1 MLHKMLDKNVLEV
14 HTPEADDA
22 EREPYYIVRRL
33 TPLECCRLQGF
44 PDGWADIPH
53 KTEMTQAELA
63 FWRKVYKTHRD
74 INGKSAA
81 AAMFKS
87 DDSVIKWYNSLHTDA
102 SEYKMWGNGMAAPN
116 AKFVISRAC
125 EHLRTLPS
133 YGGTITLGSMFDG
146 SGTMLM
152 VIEQEVDGAA
162 VWASEVEPYP
172 IAVTRHNLP
181 HMQHLG
187 SVTDFDGGKVA
198 PVDIITFGSPCQD
211 MSVAGRRAG
220 LGGERSGLFYAA
232 IDRIKEMYAA
242 TGGKYPKIVIWENVP
257 GAFSSN
263 GGKDFECV
271 LNELLHIAHANEFIR
286 LRGKRWNNAADYGA
300 VAYRTFDAQFWGV
313 PQRRRR
319 IYAIA
324 DITGERAGEI
334 LFERDGV
341 PWRFAAGGKA
351 WQGAAAAIESGA
363 VAGDSAGT
371 VYCLQGNGVD
381 RADTANFNGKG
392 VKADISYT
400 LNTIDRHCV
409 AYEQVAGFCHFAP
422 SGAGTVAFKKRE
434 KPDTARWTSRR
445 RNDTQTPYAEG
456 GYGDYI
462 KDRVG
467 TLKATGG
474 VLGGGSETF
483 IVEARGDK

>member
-1 MLHKMLDKNVLEV
+1 MGTLQAEHCTGSEMLHKMLDKNVLKV
-14 HTPEADDA
+14 HAPEADDA

-44 PDGWADIPH
+44 PDGWADIPA
-53 KTEMTQAELA
+53 KTEMTQDELT
-63 FWRKVYKTHRD
+63 FWRNVYMTHRN
-74 INGKSAA
+74 I
-81 AAMFKS
+81 
-87 DDSVIKWYNSLHTDA
+87 
-102 SEYKMWGNGMAAPN
+102 NGMAAPN

-146 SGTMLM
+146 SGTMPM
-152 VIEQEVDGAA
+152 VIEQEADGAA

-220 LGGERSGLFYAA
+220 LGGERSVLFYAA
-232 IDRIKEMYAA
+232 IDRIKEMYTA

-271 LNELLHIAHANEFIR
+271 LNELLHIAHADEFIR
-286 LRGKRWNNAADYGA
+286 LCGKRWDNAADYGA

-324 DITGERAGEI
+324 DIRSERAGEI

-341 PWRFAAGGKA
+341 PWHFTAGGKA
-351 WQGAAAAIESGA
+351 RQGAAAAIASCA
-363 VAGDSAGT
+363 VAGNSAGT

-381 RADTANFNGKG
+381 RADTAGCNGKG

-409 AYEQVAGFCHFAP
+409 AYEQVAGFCHKAP
-422 SGAGTVAFKKRE
+422 PAAGGIGYENE
-434 KPDTARWTSRR
+434 KAPTLRAGQTPAVMY
-445 RNDTQTPYAEG
+445 TQTPYAEG

-467 TLKATGG
+467 TLRASSGA
-474 VLGGGSETF
+474 LGGGSETL
-483 IVEARGDK
+483 IIETRGDK